1 MGAKLK
7 IGEGATSI
15 VVGQAIYNIGQQLV
29 NSGEQLVG
37 WSLIAVGAILIVIN
51 LIVFADGL
59 SDLISYKLSLQLKEK
74 RRK

>member
-15 VVGQAIYNIGQQLV
+15 VVGKAIYDIGQQVV

-37 WSLIAVGAILIVIN
+37 WALIAVGAILIVAN

-59 SDLISYKLSLQLKEK
+59 SDLISFKLALRLKEK
-74 RRK
+74 R